1 MNDTAAPF
9 SQIAP
14 ERGLRIAVV
23 TETYPP
29 EVNGVAMTTGRL
41 VDGLLRRGH
50 YVHVVRP
57 KQSARDQPRVNQ
69 RAEETLVAS
78 VPLPR
83 YQGLRVGLPAT
94 RQLLRL
100 WRKSRPDIVNVVT
113 EGPLGRSALIAARRL
128 HIPACSEFHTN
139 FHSYSH
145 HYGVGVVGAV
155 IKNYL
160 RRFHNAGA
168 CTFVPT
174 HELKLQLEQQGYR
187 NLSVV
192 ARGADTHLFS
202 PSRRSDQLRASWNAG
217 ENDVVV
223 MYVGRLAPE
232 KNIPL
237 VLSAFNAIKAE
248 QPSARLVLV
257 GDGPQRNQLQRGHPG
272 YHFAGMRHGED
283 LAAHYA
289 SGDIFLFPSLT
300 ETFGNVTVEALASGM
315 AVVAYDYAAA
325 REHIRHGESGL
336 LADYDDPTR
345 FIALGVQLANDSALR
360 ARVRVEARHAAERID
375 WERVVDDL
383 EVALLAVAN
392 VTNRQ
397 ESAHA

>member
-1 MNDTAAPF
+1 MNETVAPF
-9 SQIAP
+9 NELAA
-14 ERGLRIAVV
+14 ERRLRIAVV

-50 YVHVVRP
+50 YVHLVRP
-57 KQSARDQPRVNQ
+57 KQNARDRPRNNQ

-83 YQGLRVGLPAT
+83 YQGLRIGLPAS
-94 RQLLRL
+94 RRLLRL
-100 WRKSRPDIVNVVT
+100 WRDSRPDVVNVVT

-145 HYGVGVVGAV
+145 HYGFGVIGKA
-155 IKNYL
+155 IERYL
-160 RRFHNAGA
+160 KRFHNAGA

-174 HELKLQLEQQGYR
+174 QELKVQLERQGYR

-192 ARGADTHLFS
+192 ARGADTHLFA
-202 PSRRSDQLRASWNAG
+202 PARRSDRLRASWGAG
-217 ENDVVV
+217 ENDVVAI
-223 MYVGRLAPE
+223 YVGRLAPE
-232 KNIPL
+232 KNLPL
-237 VLSAFNAIKAE
+237 VLSAFDAIRTG

-257 GDGPQRNQLQRGHPG
+257 GDGPQRKQLQAAHPD

-289 SGDIFLFPSLT
+289 SADVFLFPSLT
-300 ETFGNVTVEALASGM
+300 ETFGNVTVEALASGL

-325 REHIRHGESGL
+325 REHIRHGGSGV
-336 LADYDDPTR
+336 LADYDDFHS
-345 FIALGVQLANDSALR
+345 FIALAVQVANDPALC
-360 ARVRVEARHAAERID
+360 AHLRVEARRAAERID
-375 WERVVDDL
+375 WERVVHDL
-383 EVALLAVAN
+383 EIALLAV
-392 VTNRQ
+392 VNRQ